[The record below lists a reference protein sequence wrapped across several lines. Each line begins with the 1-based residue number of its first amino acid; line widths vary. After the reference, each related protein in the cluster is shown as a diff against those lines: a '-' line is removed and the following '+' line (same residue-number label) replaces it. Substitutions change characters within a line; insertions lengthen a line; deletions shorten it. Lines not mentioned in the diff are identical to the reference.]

1 MVSQKVRVR
10 NKSGLHM
17 RPASELTK
25 IASLCKS
32 KITINAGDKSV
43 NPKSILLLMSAGIKA
58 GTEIEIVCEGET
70 EVEDLAKLVEAIEEG
85 FGEEMID

>member
-17 RPASELTK
+17 RPASELSK
-25 IASLCKS
+25 VASSCKS
-32 KITINAGDKSV
+32 EVTLVSGEKSV
-43 NPKSILLLMSAGIKA
+43 NPKSILMLMSAGIKC
-58 GTEIEIVCEGET
+58 GTEIEIRCDGET
-70 EVEDLAKLVEAIEEG
+70 EKEDLANLINAIEEG